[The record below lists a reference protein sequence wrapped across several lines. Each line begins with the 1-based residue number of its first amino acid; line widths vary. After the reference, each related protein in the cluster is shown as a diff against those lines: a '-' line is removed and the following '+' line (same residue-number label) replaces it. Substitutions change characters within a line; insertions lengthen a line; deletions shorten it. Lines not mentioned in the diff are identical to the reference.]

1 MFNLITFKEREI
13 TETIDFSDP
22 NNIVVTISGIGNYL
36 YQLDDNPAQES
47 NIFEN
52 VSLGYHTLTIKD
64 LNGCSD
70 VTKEIVV
77 VDAPKFFTPNGDSY
91 FDTWHISGIETLTGT
106 VVSIFDRYGKLLKT
120 LDSNSK
126 GWDGY
131 YNGNLMPATDYWFIA
146 DVKKGEIAFQVKGHF
161 TLRL

>member
-1 MFNLITFKEREI
+1 M
-13 TETIDFSDP
+13 
-22 NNIVVTISGIGNYL
+22 
-36 YQLDDNPAQES
+36 
-47 NIFEN
+47 
-52 VSLGYHTLTIKD
+52 
-64 LNGCSD
+64 
-70 VTKEIVV
+70 

-131 YNGNLMPATDYWFIA
+131 YNGNLMTATDYWFIA

-161 TLRL
+161 ALRL